1 MCVDVAIK
9 AKSRNLQSWIHPIL
23 PNPTPDNGLPKE
35 IVRFLR
41 HHDVGTPGSRTQHD
55 WSRGYAPRR
64 RRRPHNEKNHSHSQI
79 STNYLST
86 FLGKEIKKKTQPT
99 MVCQKKLFAFFV
111 VLVLGLLVPGPS
123 MTGVEAMH
131 LGGGGGGGMSGV
143 EVLLAAGL
151 IAKLLSHHHHHEQHH
166 HHGHHH
172 HG

>member
-1 MCVDVAIK
+1 
-9 AKSRNLQSWIHPIL
+9 
-23 PNPTPDNGLPKE
+23 
-35 IVRFLR
+35 
-41 HHDVGTPGSRTQHD
+41 
-55 WSRGYAPRR
+55 
-64 RRRPHNEKNHSHSQI
+64 
-79 STNYLST
+79 
-86 FLGKEIKKKTQPT
+86 

-172 HG
+172 HGFDEHIMLVRIECLN